1 MILLSVQPPHQNFTQ
16 YPPERHLCIVSSA
29 AGHNGRE
36 VMKMVLTQKETELLT
51 DLQTQ
56 EQVCIDKYN
65 RYASQACDP
74 GLRSLFT
81 DLAQTEQTHLNTVN
95 QMLSGTVPQLGSG
108 HSQSAAMPQPSAC
121 NAQQKQ
127 QDAYLCRDS
136 LATEKHVSS
145 VYDTCVF
152 EFRDQSARD
161 MLNHIQKEE
170 QSHGKR
176 IYDYMNAN
184 GMY

>member
-1 MILLSVQPPHQNFTQ
+1 
-16 YPPERHLCIVSSA
+16 
-29 AGHNGRE
+29 
-36 VMKMVLTQKETELLT
+36 MVLTQKEKELLT

-65 RYASQACDP
+65 RYAQQACDP
-74 GLRSLFT
+74 GLKSLFT

-95 QMLSGTVPQLGSG
+95 QMLSGTVPQMGSG
-108 HSQSAAMPQPSAC
+108 GHPAATAPQPSSC

-127 QDAYLCRDS
+127 QDAYLCRDTLS
-136 LATEKHVSS
+136 TEKHVSS

-152 EFRDQSARD
+152 EFKDQAARD

-170 QSHGKR
+170 QGHGKR
-176 IYDYMNAN
+176 IYDYMNVN